1 MIFILKYKCTRQIRS
16 GFLPL
21 NTFVIYS
28 FNFSFRKMGDDL
40 GGSMVCSEQILLQR
54 IFFKFFSFR
63 FYKHQ
68 KIWMGTKLKKREL
81 FFLSNI
87 ASPQLD
93 GFVIF

>member
-1 MIFILKYKCTRQIRS
+1 
-16 GFLPL
+16 
-21 NTFVIYS
+21 
-28 FNFSFRKMGDDL
+28 MGDDL

-68 KIWMGTKLKKREL
+68 KIWGTKIKKGS
-81 FFLSNI
+81 FFSSNI